1 MYEKFQGLIISRISF
16 QAKANSSS
24 VAMEDK
30 RKAPERGTSYE
41 ENAVD
46 KKILE
51 KIPVR
56 RKKIMKNNYHN
67 KISLIPS
74 SLMRKPILQTYD
86 HLVLKSK
93 REENMA
99 NRRNNN
105 PCYRGKS
112 IEIFLK
118 QSGRIKVLKYVY
130 RETCVQCSEEH
141 VQNNTR

>member
-1 MYEKFQGLIISRISF
+1 
-16 QAKANSSS
+16 
-24 VAMEDK
+24 MEDK

-56 RKKIMKNNYHN
+56 RKKIMKNYNYHN

-99 NRRNNN
+99 NRWNN
-105 PCYRGKS
+105 PCYRGKN

-130 RETCVQCSEEH
+130 HETCVQCSEEH
-141 VQNNTR
+141 VQNNMR